1 MGFACPATTKD
12 GDKDEIGE
20 LIFVSSQLNWI
31 LDINKSKVSS
41 DSTSRLCCSCPVTEY
56 CACDEKIN
64 SGAEATNKSGY
75 SATFIVIKAME
86 CSSLFIVQTSN
97 YLPSIP
103 RTSIKPT
110 AIPLLVFGGEFLFK
124 NNKDSLLLC
133 KRPSVFEVALSFNR
147 NQDVWKD

>member
-1 MGFACPATTKD
+1 
-12 GDKDEIGE
+12 
-20 LIFVSSQLNWI
+20 
-31 LDINKSKVSS
+31 
-41 DSTSRLCCSCPVTEY
+41 
-56 CACDEKIN
+56 
-64 SGAEATNKSGY
+64 
-75 SATFIVIKAME
+75 ME